1 MSKSFGVNFL
11 VAVLLLAGIAL
22 FLQRGVL
29 RTFDPAINMDA
40 RLVAMGAHVW
50 LRGENPYD
58 PQAVAKTWADLGEP
72 AQRNPGARGRA
83 AMVYPL
89 GTYALTSGIGAL
101 PVNFWR
107 PVWNTLNVILFLVTI
122 WLVMSVSDIAPRSRA
137 GVAFV
142 GSALL
147 MAPSHT
153 NIALGQTGVLVCFA
167 IVLAQWQWLR
177 GNARSAGLAS
187 GIALIVKPQ
196 SAAAF
201 FVYDLLSRRTWMV
214 IMAILSF
221 GTLMAIG
228 LGAMMI
234 RGINPIPDW
243 LLNIADLAKVAANPF
258 AAETP
263 PYQLINVGA
272 LLHRFIGPD
281 AQLFASVF
289 GLLICLV
296 IAFLYVLASRRARTS
311 ATDKQVILCDLSIT
325 AVLSLILTYH
335 RIYDA
340 VVLLLPLALVFV
352 QRAAGDRRWWITL
365 ALLLPF
371 FFPIASYVNILQVQY
386 AIMPQALYE
395 NRWFVLLLM
404 HQNWFLLLL
413 SGWLIMLRRRPAGS
427 VEFHSPNEVDGSSP
441 APSRRS
447 VFMATYTGT
456 PATNKPT
463 PQ

>member
-1 MSKSFGVNFL
+1 MSRTFRSNL
-11 VAVLLLAGIAL
+11 LLAALLLAGGAL

-89 GTYALTSGIGAL
+89 GTYALTSGVGAL
-101 PVNFWR
+101 PVKLWR
-107 PVWNTLNVILFLVTI
+107 PIWNTLNVVLFLATI
-122 WLVMSVSDIAPRSRA
+122 WLVMSISNIVPRSRA
-137 GVAFV
+137 GLAFV

-153 NIALGQTGVLVCFA
+153 NIALGQTGVMVCFA

-177 GNARSAGLAS
+177 GNTRGAGVAS
-187 GIALIVKPQ
+187 GIALMLKPQ
-196 SAAAF
+196 TAAAF
-201 FVYDLLSRRTWMV
+201 FLYDFLCRRTWMV
-214 IMAILSF
+214 TMAILTF

-228 LGAMMI
+228 LGAMVI
-234 RGINPIPDW
+234 HGINPIPDW
-243 LLNIADLAKVAANPF
+243 LLNVADLAKVAANPF
-258 AAETP
+258 APETP
-263 PYQLINVGA
+263 PYQLLNVGA
-272 LLHRFIGPD
+272 LLHRLIGPE
-281 AQLFASVF
+281 AQLVASVLGF
-289 GLLICLV
+289 LVCLA
-296 IAFLYVLASRRARTS
+296 ITFFYILAARGSRTS
-311 ATDKQVILCDLSIT
+311 ATDKRAILCDLSIT

-352 QRAAGDRRWWITL
+352 QRATGDRRWWMTL

-371 FFPIASYVNILQVQY
+371 FFPVASYVNILQVQY
-386 AIMPQALYE
+386 AFMPQALLKPLVCLVADASE
-395 NRWFVLLLM
+395 LVFAVAVRVADLA
-404 HQNWFLLLL
+404 
-413 SGWLIMLRRRPAGS
+413 S
-427 VEFHSPNEVDGSSP
+427 
-441 APSRRS
+441 APSHGVILCRDVS
-447 VFMATYTGT
+447 ADIW
-456 PATNKPT
+456 P
-463 PQ
+463 

>member
-1 MSKSFGVNFL
+1 MNRSFRSNSL

-22 FLQRGVL
+22 FLHRGVL

-40 RLVAMGAHVW
+40 RLVAMGAQVW
-50 LRGENPYD
+50 LRWENPYD

-89 GTYALTSGIGAL
+89 GTYALTSEIGAL
-101 PVNFWR
+101 PVELWR
-107 PVWNTLNVILFLVTI
+107 PVWNTMNVILFLVTI
-122 WLVMSVSDIAPRSRA
+122 WLVMSISNIAPRSRA
-137 GVAFV
+137 GLAFV

-153 NIALGQTGVLVCFA
+153 NIALGQTGVLVFFA

-177 GNARSAGLAS
+177 GNAWRAGLAS
-187 GIALIVKPQ
+187 GVALVLKPQ
-196 SAAAF
+196 TAGIF
-201 FVYDLLSRRTWMV
+201 FLYDLLCRRIWLV
-214 IMAILSF
+214 AIAVLTF
-221 GTLMAIG
+221 GALMAVG
-228 LGAMMI
+228 LGALAI
-234 RGINPIPDW
+234 HGINPIADW

-272 LLHRFIGPD
+272 LLHRFIGPG
-281 AQLFASVF
+281 AQLVASVL
-289 GLLICLV
+289 GLLICLA
-296 IAFLYVLASRRARTS
+296 IAFLYFLASRGSRGS
-311 ATDKQVILCDLSIT
+311 ATDKRAILCDLSVA
-325 AVLSLILTYH
+325 AVLSLIVTYH

-352 QRAAGDRRWWITL
+352 QRSAGDRRWWITL

-371 FFPIASYVNILQVQY
+371 FFPIASYVNVLQVRY
-386 AIMPQALYE
+386 AFIPQALYE
-395 NRWFVLLLM
+395 DRWFVLLLM

-413 SGWLIMLRRRPAGS
+413 SGWLIWLRRRLAES
-427 VEFHSPNEVDGSSP
+427 LEFHSPSESHGLGQAVSFEPKCSALP
-441 APSRRS
+441 
-447 VFMATYTGT
+447 GT
-456 PATNKPT
+456 
-463 PQ
+463 Q